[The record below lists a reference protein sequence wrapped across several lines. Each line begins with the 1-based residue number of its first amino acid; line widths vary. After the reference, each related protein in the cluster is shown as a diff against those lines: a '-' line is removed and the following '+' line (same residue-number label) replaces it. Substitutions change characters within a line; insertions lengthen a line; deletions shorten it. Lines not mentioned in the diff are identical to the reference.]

1 MTLSQLEVA
10 DGMKDVKINDKP
22 ISVIQKGA
30 VRDIVR
36 CRWICGIETS
46 ALENKELGTEVAEF
60 NRFGLTSKANSKAKR
75 RQLHRSSKSLVC
87 WLPPSL
93 LDRRS
98 CSNMQSRKDR
108 RSRSRSRSCLRLN
121 CPRRWTGSAWCKAS
135 TPIQTRSA
143 QVTSL
148 RASMC
153 SSNEIW
159 LHYVDFG
166 VCLGLQALLHG
177 PVICSKNWCF
187 LLFFAAVPARMCL
200 AASRSCFV
208 LFLCRSRFFWC
219 SGGSVLLCFSKAT
232 DPMGLTAAPS

>member
-1 MTLSQLEVA
+1 
-10 DGMKDVKINDKP
+10 MKDVKINDKP

-30 VRDIVR
+30 VRILCAVV
-36 CRWICGIETS
+36 GS
-46 ALENKELGTEVAEF
+46 VELRPLPWRTKSSERRSQNSIDLASQ
-60 NRFGLTSKANSKAKR
+60 SKANSKAKR

-121 CPRRWTGSAWCKAS
+121 CPRRWTGSAWCKAR

-219 SGGSVLLCFSKAT
+219 SSGQFCFVFQKRLILWA
-232 DPMGLTAAPS
+232 